1 MKGSKDF
8 IGSQGQLFNEN
19 RPILEHLIPVRIE
32 DWRQEGLFTHSKNY
46 SPWRKARFCMM
57 IRAKAFNF
65 ISKDSRESRSNVNVS
80 PVEMHVAKIMDARRI
95 LKPVQDENM
104 RVIME
109 QMIVVENLH
118 TAHNMAKKVGM
129 RFPQFKDDFNKGLE
143 QAMDAWYLSH
153 NNRKE

>member
-1 MKGSKDF
+1 MKDSKGF
-8 IGSQGQLFNEN
+8 IGSQGQLFDEN
-19 RPILEHLIPVRIE
+19 RPILEYLIPVRIE

-65 ISKDSRESRSNVNVS
+65 ISKDSRESRSSTNIS
-80 PVEMHVAKIMDARRI
+80 PVEMHVAKLMDARRI
-95 LKPVQDENM
+95 LQPVQDKNM

-109 QMIVVENLH
+109 QMIVVEVLH

-153 NNRKE
+153 NKRKE